1 MSKRLPGFGVLA
13 IGVVV
18 LIVLFGTN
26 LFAVGS
32 AFEELTD
39 EFRPIM
45 NDEAIAA
52 AKADVAGLAAVSEEF
67 STQVAPAVAQ
77 SLQLTPDELN
87 AFIGTNFPAV
97 AAGLAALP
105 EIVTQFTSVVG
116 LLEQQQ
122 SNFEQADQIP
132 TSNLP
137 ASTVPWIILL
147 IGIGAIAVGIV
158 MLGKSDYAW
167 LIATGFGVLVVA
179 ISLLLSFLPKATAAD
194 DLNAAL
200 KPVYTQELVTQSAQ
214 ALGLVSA
221 MGQQMQEEMLPA
233 LAQQLQMD
241 EAGMQA
247 FLGQFPATAMALA
260 GLGES
265 TERFQTMVTAFDSQ
279 LENYDTIKNTEL
291 FPIALL
297 ILVSGLLIMVCGIW
311 LFIVARREQPPPEP
325 AT

>member
-18 LIVLFGTN
+18 LIVLFSTN
-26 LFAVGS
+26 LFTVGS

-45 NDEAIAA
+45 SDDAIAA
-52 AKADVAGLAAVSEEF
+52 AQADVAGLAAVSEEF
-67 STQVAPAVAQ
+67 ASQVAPAVAQ
-77 SLQLTPDELN
+77 TLQMTPEDL
-87 AFIGTNFPAV
+87 ATYLGTSFPAV
-97 AAGLAALP
+97 AAGVAALP

-147 IGIGAIAVGIV
+147 IGIGAIVVGIV
-158 MLGKSDYAW
+158 MLGRSDSAW
-167 LIATGFGVLVVA
+167 LVATSFGVVVIA
-179 ISLLLSFLPKATAAD
+179 ISLLLSFLPKASAAD

-200 KPVYTQELVTQSAQ
+200 KPVYTPDLVAQSGQ
-214 ALGLVSA
+214 ALGVVRA
-221 MGQQMQEEMLPA
+221 MGQQMQGELLPA
-233 LAQQLQMD
+233 LAQQLQLD
-241 EAGMQA
+241 TGSMQA
-247 FLGQFPATAMALA
+247 FVGQFPATATALES
-260 GLGES
+260 LGES
-265 TERFQTMVTAFDSQ
+265 TERFQTTVTAFASQ
-279 LENYDTIKNTEL
+279 LENYDTINNTEL
-291 FPIALL
+291 YPIALVV
-297 ILVSGLLIMVCGIW
+297 LVSGLLIMVCGIW

-325 AT
+325 VG

>member
-45 NDEAIAA
+45 SDEAIAA